1 MGIERAGPSFSGV
14 MMSTFSSESSSG
26 YKMRTLEIHIYS
38 WFSALQSGSRA
49 ERDFQQGMG
58 MPV

>member
-1 MGIERAGPSFSGV
+1 
-14 MMSTFSSESSSG
+14 MSTFSSESSSG
-26 YKMRTLEIHIYS
+26 YKMRTLEIHVYS